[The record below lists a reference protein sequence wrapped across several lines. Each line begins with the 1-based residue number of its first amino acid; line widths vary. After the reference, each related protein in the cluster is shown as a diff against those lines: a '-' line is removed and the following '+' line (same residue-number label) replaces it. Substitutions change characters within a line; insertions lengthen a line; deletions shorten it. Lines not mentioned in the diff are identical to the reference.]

1 MAETTNNENA
11 GEQRSAGVAGGVP
24 VKYGNVRDAARI
36 YLLPNFFTSGNMCC
50 GFFSLCKCI
59 EAKSAASITEA
70 NELYM
75 TAVYLIFGAC
85 IFDLFDGRAARKFK
99 RESMFGAEFDSIAD
113 TVSFGVAPAFL
124 VYFLI
129 FDPERANSFDWFNN
143 LIATAGPIIGFIY
156 LLCAGIR
163 LAKFNVLTNPLIPGN
178 EKKSPASDFMG
189 IPSPVA
195 AAITASFVLLLT
207 RLNNDQ
213 DAVETA
219 TVLKVWLPIVLLPT
233 MLLVSILMVTNI
245 PYPTFK
251 HIDWNSKTKAKAFV
265 FLILFIFVAVKIHTF
280 AIPAA
285 LLIYVFYGLIRAL
298 KDKVFGRQ
306 KSVDEPEET
315 F

>member
-1 MAETTNNENA
+1 MSDPISEEKPAA
-11 GEQRSAGVAGGVP
+11 APQ

-36 YLLPNFFTSGNMCC
+36 YLLPNFFTAGNMCC

-59 EAKSAASITEA
+59 EAKSAGTVAEA
-70 NELYM
+70 NSLYM
-75 TAVYLIFGAC
+75 MAVYLIFGAC
-85 IFDLFDGRAARKFK
+85 VFDLFDGRMARRFK

-129 FDPERANSFDWFNN
+129 FDPARSNSFNWFNS
-143 LIATAGPIIGFIY
+143 LIDTAGPIIGFIY

-207 RLNNDQ
+207 TLYNDQ
-213 DAVETA
+213 DAVETTTA
-219 TVLKVWLPIVLLPT
+219 FKTWLPVVLLPT

-251 HIDWNSKTKAKAFV
+251 HIDWTSKTKVKAFV
-265 FLILFIFVAVKIHTF
+265 LLILFLFVAAKFHII

-285 LLIYVFYGLIRAL
+285 LLIYVLYGIVRAV
-298 KDKVFGRQ
+298 KNKITDRKKGGE
-306 KSVDEPEET
+306 DPEEA

>member
-1 MAETTNNENA
+1 MVDTPDKEEKK
-11 GEQRSAGVAGGVP
+11 P

-36 YLLPNFFTSGNMCC
+36 YLLPNFFTAGNMCC

-59 EAKSAASITEA
+59 EANNTPDIAVA

-75 TAVYLIFGAC
+75 MAVYLIFGAC
-85 IFDLFDGRAARKFK
+85 IFDLFDGRMARMFK
-99 RESMFGAEFDSIAD
+99 KESMFGAEFDSIAD

-129 FDPERANSFDWFNN
+129 FDPARANSFNWVNSF
-143 LIATAGPIIGFIY
+143 ISSSGAIIGFIY

-163 LAKFNVLTNPLIPGN
+163 LAKFNVLTNSLIPGN
-178 EKKSPASDFMG
+178 EKKSPALDFMG

-207 RLNNDQ
+207 HLNYDQ
-213 DAVETA
+213 HAVETA
-219 TVLKVWLPIVLLPT
+219 STLKTWLPIILLPT

-251 HIDWNSKTKAKAFV
+251 HIDWNGKTKAQAFI
-265 FLILFIFVAVKIHTF
+265 FIILFIIIAAKFHIF

-298 KDKVFGRQ
+298 KRKIR
-306 KSVDEPEET
+306 KNKDEEIIEADVEET

>member
-1 MAETTNNENA
+1 MSDPKKEEKT
-11 GEQRSAGVAGGVP
+11 P
-24 VKYGNVRDAARI
+24 VKYTNVQDAARI
-36 YLLPNFFTSGNMCC
+36 YLLPNFFTAGNMCC
-50 GFFSLCKCI
+50 GFLSLCKCI
-59 EAKSAASITEA
+59 EAKSTADIAAA

-75 TAVYLIFGAC
+75 MAVYLIFGAC
-85 IFDLFDGRAARKFK
+85 IFDLFDGRMARMFK

-129 FDPERANSFDWFNN
+129 FDPSRASSFDW
-143 LIATAGPIIGFIY
+143 LISGAGPIIGFIY

-207 RLNNDQ
+207 HLNSDQ
-213 DAVETA
+213 D
-219 TVLKVWLPIVLLPT
+219 TVNVVNTLKNWLPVILLPT
-233 MLLVSILMVTNI
+233 MLLVSVLMVTNI

-251 HIDWNSKTKAKAFV
+251 HINWNSKAKAQAFI
-265 FLILFIFVAVKIHTF
+265 FIILFAIIAAKFHIF

-285 LLIYVFYGLIRAL
+285 LLVYVFYGLFRAL
-298 KDKVFGRQ
+298 KKKIFKQ
-306 KSVDEPEET
+306 KEQIIDDNEPEEA

>member
-1 MAETTNNENA
+1 MSDFKPQNETTEDVSENH
-11 GEQRSAGVAGGVP
+11 VP
-24 VKYGNVRDAARI
+24 VKYANVRDAARI
-36 YLLPNFFTSGNMCC
+36 YLLPNFFTAGNMCC
-50 GFFSLCKCI
+50 GFLSLCKCI
-59 EAKSAASITEA
+59 EAKSTQSVAEA
-70 NELYM
+70 NSLYM
-75 TAVYLIFGAC
+75 WAVYLIFGAC
-85 IFDLFDGRAARKFK
+85 IFDLFDGRMARMFK

-129 FDPERANSFDWFNN
+129 FDPDRANSFDWVNN

-178 EKKSPASDFMG
+178 EKKTPASDFMG

-207 RLNNDQ
+207 QLNYDQ
-213 DAVETA
+213 DAIETGS
-219 TVLKVWLPIVLLPT
+219 TLKTLLPIVLLPT

-251 HIDWNSKTKAKAFV
+251 HIDWTSKTKAQA
-265 FLILFIFVAVKIHTF
+265 FIFIVLFVIVAIKFHIF

-285 LLIYVFYGLIRAL
+285 LLIYVIYGLFRAA
-298 KDKVFGRQ
+298 KKKIFQRKNEVSEVED
-306 KSVDEPEET
+306 T

>member
-1 MAETTNNENA
+1 MSDPKKEEKA
-11 GEQRSAGVAGGVP
+11 P
-24 VKYGNVRDAARI
+24 VKYTNVQDAARI
-36 YLLPNFFTSGNMCC
+36 YLLPNFFTAGNMCC
-50 GFFSLCKCI
+50 GFLSLCKCI
-59 EAKSAASITEA
+59 EAKSTADIAAA

-75 TAVYLIFGAC
+75 MAVYLIFGAC
-85 IFDLFDGRAARKFK
+85 IFDLFDGRMARMFK

-129 FDPERANSFDWFNN
+129 FDPSRASSFDW
-143 LIATAGPIIGFIY
+143 LISGAGPIIGFIY

-207 RLNNDQ
+207 HLNSDQ
-213 DAVETA
+213 D
-219 TVLKVWLPIVLLPT
+219 TVNVVNTLKNWLPVILLPT
-233 MLLVSILMVTNI
+233 MLLVSVLMVTNI

-251 HIDWNSKTKAKAFV
+251 HINWNSKAKAQAFI
-265 FLILFIFVAVKIHTF
+265 FIILFAIIAAKFHIF

-285 LLIYVFYGLIRAL
+285 LLVYVFYGLFRAL
-298 KDKVFGRQ
+298 KKKIFKQ
-306 KSVDEPEET
+306 KEQIIDDNEPEEA

>member
-1 MAETTNNENA
+1 MDEPQKE
-11 GEQRSAGVAGGVP
+11 ERPP
-24 VKYGNVRDAARI
+24 VKYSNVQDAARI
-36 YLLPNFFTSGNMCC
+36 YLLPNFFTAGNMCC
-50 GFFSLCKCI
+50 GFLSLCKCI
-59 EAKSAASITEA
+59 EAKSTASIAAA
-70 NELYM
+70 NDLYM
-75 TAVYLIFGAC
+75 MAVYLIFGAC
-85 IFDLFDGRAARKFK
+85 IFDLFDGRMARMFK

-129 FDPERANSFDWFNN
+129 FDPTRASEFDW
-143 LIATAGPIIGFIY
+143 LVSGAGPIIGFIY

-207 RLNNDQ
+207 HLNSDQ
-213 DAVETA
+213 NAVETVS
-219 TVLKVWLPIVLLPT
+219 TLKTWLPVILLPT

-251 HIDWNSKTKAKAFV
+251 HINWNSKAKAQAFI
-265 FLILFIFVAVKIHTF
+265 FIILFVIVAAKFHIF

-285 LLIYVFYGLIRAL
+285 LLVYVFYGLFRAL
-298 KDKVFGRQ
+298 KKKVFKQ
-306 KSVDEPEET
+306 KTENTDESEPEEA

>member
-1 MAETTNNENA
+1 MSEENKSV
-11 GEQRSAGVAGGVP
+11 SAQKEP
-24 VKYGNVRDAARI
+24 KYKCVQDAARI
-36 YLLPNFFTSGNMCC
+36 YLLPNFFTAGNMFC
-50 GFFSLCKCI
+50 GFMSLCQCI
-59 EAKSAASITEA
+59 EAKYSQTIVAA
-70 NELYM
+70 NEKYM
-75 TAVYLIFGAC
+75 LAVYLIFGAC
-85 IFDLFDGRAARKFK
+85 LFDLFDGRMARMFK

-129 FDPERANSFDWFNN
+129 LDPGRSADAFSGI
-143 LIATAGPIIGFIY
+143 LTKVGPVVGFIY

-207 RLNNDQ
+207 SLNSGAEDL
-213 DAVETA
+213 ATA
-219 TVLKVWLPIVLLPT
+219 QSLKQYIPIVLLPT
-233 MLLVSILMVTNI
+233 MVLVSVLMVTNI

-251 HIDWNSKTKAKAFV
+251 HIDWNTKSKAQAFI
-265 FLILFIFVAVKIHTF
+265 LIVLFVILVWLFHVYAV
-280 AIPAA
+280 PAA
-285 LLIYVFYGLIRAL
+285 LLAYVVFGLVRAL
-298 KDKVFGRQ
+298 RRKLSRKKG
-306 KSVDEPEET
+306 EPEFSEDESLEDT

>member
-1 MAETTNNENA
+1 MSNLPQNNDPEEPVN
-11 GEQRSAGVAGGVP
+11 

-36 YLLPNFFTSGNMCC
+36 YLLPNFFTAGNMCC

-59 EAKSAASITEA
+59 EAKSAESIAGA

-75 TAVYLIFGAC
+75 WAVYLIFGAC
-85 IFDLFDGRAARKFK
+85 IFDLFDGRMARMFK
-99 RESMFGAEFDSIAD
+99 KESMFGAEFDSIAD

-129 FDPERANSFDWFNN
+129 FDPDRANSFDWFNS

-178 EKKSPASDFMG
+178 EKKTPASDFMG

-207 RLNNDQ
+207 SLNSDQ
-213 DAVETA
+213 NAIETNSA
-219 TVLKVWLPIVLLPT
+219 LKTWLPIVLLPT
-233 MLLVSILMVTNI
+233 MLLVSVLMVTNI

-251 HIDWNSKTKAKAFV
+251 HIDWTSKTKAQAFI
-265 FLILFIFVAVKIHTF
+265 FIILFAIFAVKFHIF
-280 AIPAA
+280 AIPAV
-285 LLIYVFYGLIRAL
+285 LLIYVAYGILRAL
-298 KDKVFGRQ
+298 KKKIFKKKTENCDV
-306 KSVDEPEET
+306 EET

>member
-1 MAETTNNENA
+1 MSDPTSEEKPAA
-11 GEQRSAGVAGGVP
+11 APQ

-36 YLLPNFFTSGNMCC
+36 YLLPNFFTAGNMCC

-59 EAKSAASITEA
+59 EAKSAGTVAEA
-70 NELYM
+70 NSLYM
-75 TAVYLIFGAC
+75 MAVYLIFGAC
-85 IFDLFDGRAARKFK
+85 VFDLFDGRMARRFK

-129 FDPERANSFDWFNN
+129 FDPARSNSFDWFNS
-143 LIATAGPIIGFIY
+143 LIDTAGPIIGFIY

-207 RLNNDQ
+207 TLYNDQ
-213 DAVETA
+213 DAVETTTA
-219 TVLKVWLPIVLLPT
+219 FKTWLPVVLLPT

-251 HIDWNSKTKAKAFV
+251 HIDWTSKTKVKAFV
-265 FLILFIFVAVKIHTF
+265 LLILFLFVAAKFHII

-285 LLIYVFYGLIRAL
+285 LLIYVLYGIVRAV
-298 KDKVFGRQ
+298 KNKITDRKKGGE
-306 KSVDEPEET
+306 DPEEA

>member
-1 MAETTNNENA
+1 MNDDNQT
-11 GEQRSAGVAGGVP
+11 VP
-24 VKYGNVRDAARI
+24 APTEPKYKCVQDAARI
-36 YLLPNFFTSGNMCC
+36 YILPNFFTAGNMFC
-50 GFFSLCKCI
+50 GFMSLCQCI
-59 EAKSAASITEA
+59 EAKYSETLAAA
-70 NELYM
+70 NEKYM
-75 TAVYLIFGAC
+75 LAVYLIFGAC
-85 IFDLFDGRAARKFK
+85 LFDLFDGRMARMFK
-99 RESMFGAEFDSIAD
+99 KESMFGAEFDSIAD

-129 FDPERANSFDWFNN
+129 LDPSRSAAEFGDMLAKV
-143 LIATAGPIIGFIY
+143 GPIVGFIY

-207 RLNNDQ
+207 SMNGG
-213 DAVETA
+213 ETA
-219 TVLKVWLPIVLLPT
+219 SSAQTLQDYIPIVLLPT
-233 MLLVSILMVTNI
+233 MVLVSILMVTNI

-251 HIDWNSKTKAKAFV
+251 HINWNTKAKAQAFILIVLFV
-265 FLILFIFVAVKIHTF
+265 IFALLFHVY

-285 LLIYVFYGLIRAL
+285 LLAYVLFGLIRAL
-298 KDKVFGRQ
+298 RRKISRGKV
-306 KSVDEPEET
+306 VPEEEESGAIEDT

>member
-1 MAETTNNENA
+1 MNENQEESVPA
-11 GEQRSAGVAGGVP
+11 KPSA
-24 VKYGNVRDAARI
+24 KYGNVREASRI
-36 YLLPNFFTSGNMCC
+36 YFLPNFFTAGNMCC
-50 GFFSLCKCI
+50 GFLSLCKCI
-59 EAKSAASITEA
+59 EAKSATDIAAA
-70 NELYM
+70 NSLYM
-75 TAVYLIFGAC
+75 LAVYLIFGAC
-85 IFDLFDGRAARKFK
+85 IFDLFDGRMARIFK

-143 LIATAGPIIGFIY
+143 LIAGAGPMVGFIY

-163 LAKFNVLTNPLIPGN
+163 LAKFNVLTNPLIPEN
-178 EKKSPASDFMG
+178 EKKTPSSDFMG

-207 RLNNDQ
+207 HLNYDQ
-213 DAVETA
+213 NAVETSTA
-219 TVLKVWLPIVLLPT
+219 LKTWLPIILLPT

-251 HIDWNSKTKAKAFV
+251 HINWNSKTKARAFV
-265 FLILFIFVAVKIHTF
+265 FIILFVTIAIRFHVFAV
-280 AIPAA
+280 PAA
-285 LLIYVFYGLIRAL
+285 LLIYVVYGIVRAFRKKISRRKEEQNEDDL
-298 KDKVFGRQ
+298 V
-306 KSVDEPEET
+306 EET

>member
-1 MAETTNNENA
+1 MTENSK
-11 GEQRSAGVAGGVP
+11 EEVSEKPP

-36 YLLPNFFTSGNMCC
+36 YLLPNFFTAGNMCC
-50 GFFSLCKCI
+50 GFLSLCKCI
-59 EAKSAASITEA
+59 EAKSAADVATA
-70 NELYM
+70 NNLYM
-75 TAVYLIFGAC
+75 MAVYLIFGAC
-85 IFDLFDGRAARKFK
+85 IFDLFDGRMARMFK

-129 FDPERANSFDWFNN
+129 FDPGRANSFDWFNS
-143 LIATAGPIIGFIY
+143 LIASAGPIIGFIY

-178 EKKSPASDFMG
+178 EKKTPALDFMG

-207 RLNNDQ
+207 RLNYDQ
-213 DAVETA
+213 NAVETSTA
-219 TVLKVWLPIVLLPT
+219 LKTWLPVILLPT

-251 HIDWNSKTKAKAFV
+251 HIDWNSKAKAQAFI
-265 FLILFIFVAVKIHTF
+265 FIILFIIIAVKFHIF

-285 LLIYVFYGLIRAL
+285 LLIYVLYGLGRAV
-298 KDKVFGRQ
+298 KNKIFRKKCSEAEETNV
-306 KSVDEPEET
+306 EET

>member
-1 MAETTNNENA
+1 MDEKKEIP
-11 GEQRSAGVAGGVP
+11 EKDSI
-24 VKYGNVRDAARI
+24 KYRNVHDAARI
-36 YLLPNFFTSGNMCC
+36 YLLPNFFTAGNMCC
-50 GFFSLCKCI
+50 GFLSICKCI
-59 EAKSAASITEA
+59 EAKNAPNIVEA
-70 NELYM
+70 NNLYM
-75 TAVYLIFGAC
+75 WAVYFIFGAC
-85 IFDLFDGRAARKFK
+85 IFDLFDGRMARIFK

-129 FDPERANSFDWFNN
+129 FDPERANSFDWLNN
-143 LIATAGPIIGFIY
+143 LTASAGPIIGFIY

-195 AAITASFVLLLT
+195 AAITASLVLLLT
-207 RLNNDQ
+207 QLNHDQ
-213 DAVETA
+213 NAVVTS
-219 TVLKVWLPIVLLPT
+219 TSLKTWLSVILLPV

-251 HIDWNSKTKAKAFV
+251 HINWNGKTRALAFISIILLIIIAAKFH
-265 FLILFIFVAVKIHTF
+265 IFT
-280 AIPAA
+280 IPAV
-285 LLIYVFYGLIRAL
+285 LLVYVFYGMFRAL
-298 KDKVFGRQ
+298 KK
-306 KSVDEPEET
+306 KLAKTNSENTEPESVEET

>member
-1 MAETTNNENA
+1 MDENTQ
-11 GEQRSAGVAGGVP
+11 EEKKP

-36 YLLPNFFTSGNMCC
+36 YLLPNFFTAGNMCC

-59 EAKSAASITEA
+59 EANHTPNIAAA

-75 TAVYLIFGAC
+75 MAVYLIFGAC
-85 IFDLFDGRAARKFK
+85 IFDLFDGRMARMFK
-99 RESMFGAEFDSIAD
+99 KESMFGAEFDSIAD

-129 FDPERANSFDWFNN
+129 FDPARSNSFDWVNSF
-143 LIATAGPIIGFIY
+143 IASTGAIIGFVY

-207 RLNNDQ
+207 HLNSDEN
-213 DAVETA
+213 AVEA
-219 TVLKVWLPIVLLPT
+219 TSTLKTWLPIILLPT

-251 HIDWNSKTKAKAFV
+251 HIDWNSKAKAQAFI
-265 FLILFIFVAVKIHTF
+265 FIILFIIVAAKFHIF

-298 KDKVFGRQ
+298 KMKIKKAKAGNVPVNDV
-306 KSVDEPEET
+306 EET

>member
-1 MAETTNNENA
+1 MTDETNNGDSDNKT
-11 GEQRSAGVAGGVP
+11 P
-24 VKYGNVRDAARI
+24 VKYTNVRDAARI
-36 YLLPNFFTSGNMCC
+36 YLLPNFFTAGNMCC
-50 GFFSLCKCI
+50 GFLSLCKCI
-59 EAKSAASITEA
+59 EAKSTADVAAA
-70 NELYM
+70 NDLYM
-75 TAVYLIFGAC
+75 MAVYLIFGAC
-85 IFDLFDGRAARKFK
+85 IFDLFDGRMARMFK

-129 FDPERANSFDWFNN
+129 FDPSRASSFDW
-143 LIATAGPIIGFIY
+143 LISGAGPIIGFIY

-207 RLNNDQ
+207 HLNCDQ
-213 DAVETA
+213 DAVNTA
-219 TVLKVWLPIVLLPT
+219 STLTAWLPVVLLPT

-251 HIDWNSKTKAKAFV
+251 HINWNSKTKAQAFI
-265 FLILFIFVAVKIHTF
+265 FIILFVIVAAKFHIF

-285 LLIYVFYGLIRAL
+285 LLIYVFYGLFRAL
-298 KDKVFGRQ
+298 KRKISKGKCTDCEEG
-306 KSVDEPEET
+306 ELEET

>member
-1 MAETTNNENA
+1 MTEDSKE
-11 GEQRSAGVAGGVP
+11 EISEKPP

-36 YLLPNFFTSGNMCC
+36 YLLPNFFTAGNMCC
-50 GFFSLCKCI
+50 GFLSLCKCI
-59 EAKSAASITEA
+59 EAKSAATVAAA
-70 NELYM
+70 NDLYM
-75 TAVYLIFGAC
+75 MAVYLIFGAC
-85 IFDLFDGRAARKFK
+85 IFDLFDGRMARMFK

-129 FDPERANSFDWFNN
+129 FDPGRSNSFDWFNDF
-143 LIATAGPIIGFIY
+143 IANAGQIVGFVY

-207 RLNNDQ
+207 RLNYDEN
-213 DAVETA
+213 AIETA
-219 TVLKVWLPIVLLPT
+219 TALKTWLPIILLPT

-251 HIDWNSKTKAKAFV
+251 HIDWNSKAKAQAFI
-265 FLILFIFVAVKIHTF
+265 FIILFIIIAARFHIFAV
-280 AIPAA
+280 PAA
-285 LLIYVFYGLIRAL
+285 LLIYVFYGLIRAA
-298 KDKVFGRQ
+298 KNKIFKKKSSETDKTHV
-306 KSVDEPEET
+306 EET

>member
-1 MAETTNNENA
+1 MPENQKEEFSEKPPA
-11 GEQRSAGVAGGVP
+11 KYEN
-24 VKYGNVRDAARI
+24 VKDAARI
-36 YLLPNFFTSGNMCC
+36 YLLPNFFTAGNMCC
-50 GFFSLCKCI
+50 GFLSLCKCI
-59 EAKSAASITEA
+59 EAKSTSNIAAA

-75 TAVYLIFGAC
+75 WAVYLIFGAC
-85 IFDLFDGRAARKFK
+85 VFDLFDGRMARIFK

-129 FDPERANSFDWFNN
+129 FDPGRANSFDWFNN
-143 LIATAGPIIGFIY
+143 LIADAGPIVGFIY

-178 EKKSPASDFMG
+178 EKKKPSADFMG

-195 AAITASFVLLLT
+195 AAITASFVLLHT
-207 RLNNDQ
+207 HLNYDEN
-213 DAVETA
+213 AVETA
-219 TVLKVWLPIVLLPT
+219 TALKKWLPVVLLPT
-233 MLLVSILMVTNI
+233 MLLVSVLMVTNI

-251 HIDWNSKTKAKAFV
+251 HIDWNSKTKAQAFV
-265 FLILFIFVAVKIHTF
+265 FIVLFLVVAAKFHIF

-285 LLIYVFYGLIRAL
+285 LLIYVFYGIFRAL
-298 KDKVFGRQ
+298 KRRIRDKKEGESPENGDV
-306 KSVDEPEET
+306 EET

>member
-1 MAETTNNENA
+1 MSDPTSEEKPAA
-11 GEQRSAGVAGGVP
+11 APQ

-36 YLLPNFFTSGNMCC
+36 YLLPNFFTAGNMCC

-59 EAKSAASITEA
+59 EAKSAGTVAEA
-70 NELYM
+70 NSLYM
-75 TAVYLIFGAC
+75 MAVYLIFGAC
-85 IFDLFDGRAARKFK
+85 VFDLFDGRMARRFK

-129 FDPERANSFDWFNN
+129 FDPARSNSFDWFNS
-143 LIATAGPIIGFIY
+143 LIDTAGPIIGFIY

-207 RLNNDQ
+207 TLYNDQ
-213 DAVETA
+213 DAVETTTA
-219 TVLKVWLPIVLLPT
+219 FKTWLPVVLLPT

-251 HIDWNSKTKAKAFV
+251 HIDWTSKTKVKAFV
-265 FLILFIFVAVKIHTF
+265 LLILFLFVAAKFHII

-285 LLIYVFYGLIRAL
+285 LLIYVLYGIVRAV
-298 KDKVFGRQ
+298 KNKITDRR
-306 KSVDEPEET
+306 KSGEDPEEA

>member
-1 MAETTNNENA
+1 MSDPTSEEKPAA
-11 GEQRSAGVAGGVP
+11 APQ

-36 YLLPNFFTSGNMCC
+36 YLLPNFFTAGNMCC

-59 EAKSAASITEA
+59 EAKSAGTVAEA
-70 NELYM
+70 NSLYM
-75 TAVYLIFGAC
+75 MAVYLIFGAC
-85 IFDLFDGRAARKFK
+85 VFDLFDGRMARRFK

-129 FDPERANSFDWFNN
+129 FDSARSNSFDWFNS
-143 LIATAGPIIGFIY
+143 LIDTAGPIIGFIY

-207 RLNNDQ
+207 TLYNDQ
-213 DAVETA
+213 DAVETTTA
-219 TVLKVWLPIVLLPT
+219 FKTWLPVVLLPT

-251 HIDWNSKTKAKAFV
+251 HIDWTSKTKVKAFV
-265 FLILFIFVAVKIHTF
+265 LLILFLFVAAKFHII

-285 LLIYVFYGLIRAL
+285 LLIYVFYGIVRAV
-298 KDKVFGRQ
+298 KNKITDRR
-306 KSVDEPEET
+306 KSGEDPEEA

>member
-1 MAETTNNENA
+1 MSENNKD
-11 GEQRSAGVAGGVP
+11 VP
-24 VKYGNVRDAARI
+24 PAREPKYRCVQDAARI
-36 YLLPNFFTSGNMCC
+36 YLLPNFFTAGNMFC
-50 GFFSLCKCI
+50 GFMSLCQCI
-59 EAKSAASITEA
+59 EAKYSQTLAAA
-70 NELYM
+70 NEKYM
-75 TAVYLIFGAC
+75 LAVYLIFGAC
-85 IFDLFDGRAARKFK
+85 LFDLFDGRMARMFK

-129 FDPERANSFDWFNN
+129 LDPSRSADAFQAI
-143 LIATAGPIIGFIY
+143 LTKVGPVVGFIY

-207 RLNNDQ
+207 SLNSGAEDL
-213 DAVETA
+213 ATA
-219 TVLKVWLPIVLLPT
+219 QSVKEYIPIVLLPT
-233 MLLVSILMVTNI
+233 MVLVSILMVTNI

-251 HIDWNSKTKAKAFV
+251 HIDWNTKSKAQAFI
-265 FLILFIFVAVKIHTF
+265 LIVLFVILVWLFHVY

-285 LLIYVFYGLIRAL
+285 LLAYVVFGLVRAL
-298 KDKVFGRQ
+298 RRKFSKKKDK
-306 KSVDEPEET
+306 DESLEDT

>member
-1 MAETTNNENA
+1 MTEDQKE
-11 GEQRSAGVAGGVP
+11 EVSEKPP

-36 YLLPNFFTSGNMCC
+36 YLLPNFFTAGNMCC
-50 GFFSLCKCI
+50 GFLSLCKCI
-59 EAKSAASITEA
+59 EAKSAASVAAA
-70 NELYM
+70 NQLYM
-75 TAVYLIFGAC
+75 MAVYLIFGAC
-85 IFDLFDGRAARKFK
+85 IFDLFDGRMARMFK

-129 FDPERANSFDWFNN
+129 FDPGRANSFDWFND
-143 LIATAGPIIGFIY
+143 LIANAGQIVGFVY

-207 RLNNDQ
+207 RLNYDEN
-213 DAVETA
+213 AIETA
-219 TVLKVWLPIVLLPT
+219 TALRTWLPIVLLPT
-233 MLLVSILMVTNI
+233 MLLVSVLMVTNI

-251 HIDWNSKTKAKAFV
+251 HIDWNSKAKAQAFI
-265 FLILFIFVAVKIHTF
+265 FIILFIIIAARFHIF

-285 LLIYVFYGLIRAL
+285 LLIYVFYGLFRAG
-298 KDKVFGRQ
+298 KRKFFRK
-306 KSVDEPEET
+306 KSGGTEENEPEET

>member
-1 MAETTNNENA
+1 MSENPNE
-11 GEQRSAGVAGGVP
+11 EKKP

-36 YLLPNFFTSGNMCC
+36 YLLPNFFTAGNMCC

-59 EAKSAASITEA
+59 EANHTPNIAAA

-75 TAVYLIFGAC
+75 MAVYLIFGAC
-85 IFDLFDGRAARKFK
+85 IFDLFDGRMARMFK
-99 RESMFGAEFDSIAD
+99 KESMFGAEFDSIAD

-129 FDPERANSFDWFNN
+129 FDPARSNSFDWVNSF
-143 LIATAGPIIGFIY
+143 ISSTGAIIGFIY

-178 EKKSPASDFMG
+178 EKKTPASDFMG

-207 RLNNDQ
+207 HLNYDQ
-213 DAVETA
+213 SAVET
-219 TVLKVWLPIVLLPT
+219 TSILKTWLPIILLPT

-251 HIDWNSKTKAKAFV
+251 HIDWNSKTKAQAFI
-265 FLILFIFVAVKIHTF
+265 FIILFIIVAAKFHIF

-285 LLIYVFYGLIRAL
+285 LLIYVFYGLFRAL
-298 KDKVFGRQ
+298 KQ
-306 KSVDEPEET
+306 KIRKTKSQETIPDDVEET

>member
-1 MAETTNNENA
+1 MNENSK
-11 GEQRSAGVAGGVP
+11 EDQISEKPP
-24 VKYGNVRDAARI
+24 VKYDNVKDAARI
-36 YLLPNFFTSGNMCC
+36 YLLPNFFTAGNMCC
-50 GFFSLCKCI
+50 GFLSLCQCI
-59 EAKSAASITEA
+59 EAKYSDTVAAA
-70 NELYM
+70 NEKYM
-75 TAVYLIFGAC
+75 MAVYLIFGAC
-85 IFDLFDGRAARKFK
+85 IFDLFDGRMARMFK
-99 RESMFGAEFDSIAD
+99 KESMFGAEFDSIAD

-129 FDPERANSFDWFNN
+129 LDPSRSAESFVPV
-143 LIATAGPIIGFIY
+143 LTKVGPVVGFIY

-178 EKKSPASDFMG
+178 EKKTPASDFMG

-207 RLNNDQ
+207 RLNCDQ
-213 DAVETA
+213 DAANITA
-219 TVLKVWLPIVLLPT
+219 TLKTWLPVILLPT

-251 HIDWNSKTKAKAFV
+251 HIDWNSKAKAQAFI
-265 FLILFIFVAVKIHTF
+265 FIILFVIVALQFHIF

-285 LLIYVFYGLIRAL
+285 LLIYVLYGLFRAG
-298 KDKVFGRQ
+298 KRKIFKKKTENQEV
-306 KSVDEPEET
+306 EET

>member
-1 MAETTNNENA
+1 MSDPTSEEKPAA
-11 GEQRSAGVAGGVP
+11 APQ

-36 YLLPNFFTSGNMCC
+36 YLLPNFFTAGNMCC

-59 EAKSAASITEA
+59 EAKSAGTVAEA
-70 NELYM
+70 NSLYM
-75 TAVYLIFGAC
+75 MAVYLIFGAC
-85 IFDLFDGRAARKFK
+85 VFDLFDGRMARRFK

-129 FDPERANSFDWFNN
+129 FDPARSNSFDWFNS
-143 LIATAGPIIGFIY
+143 LIDTAGPIIGFIY

-207 RLNNDQ
+207 TLYNDQ
-213 DAVETA
+213 DAVETTTA
-219 TVLKVWLPIVLLPT
+219 FKTWLPVVLLPT

-251 HIDWNSKTKAKAFV
+251 HIDWTSKTKVKAFV
-265 FLILFIFVAVKIHTF
+265 LLILFLFVAAKFHII

-285 LLIYVFYGLIRAL
+285 LLIYVLYGIVRAV
-298 KDKVFGRQ
+298 KNKITDRKKCGE
-306 KSVDEPEET
+306 DPEEA

>member
-1 MAETTNNENA
+1 MSDPKKEEKI
-11 GEQRSAGVAGGVP
+11 P
-24 VKYGNVRDAARI
+24 VKYTNVQDAARI
-36 YLLPNFFTSGNMCC
+36 YLLPNFFTAGNMCC
-50 GFFSLCKCI
+50 GFLSLCKCI
-59 EAKSAASITEA
+59 EAKSTADIAAA

-75 TAVYLIFGAC
+75 MAVYLIFGAC
-85 IFDLFDGRAARKFK
+85 IFDLFDGRMARMFK

-129 FDPERANSFDWFNN
+129 FDPSRASSFDW
-143 LIATAGPIIGFIY
+143 LISGAGPIIGFIY

-207 RLNNDQ
+207 HLNSDQ
-213 DAVETA
+213 DAVNVVNT
-219 TVLKVWLPIVLLPT
+219 LKSWLPVILLPT
-233 MLLVSILMVTNI
+233 MLLVSVLMVTNI

-251 HIDWNSKTKAKAFV
+251 HINWNSKAKAQAFI
-265 FLILFIFVAVKIHTF
+265 FIILFAIIAAKFHIF

-285 LLIYVFYGLIRAL
+285 LLVYVFYGLFRAL
-298 KDKVFGRQ
+298 KKKIFKQ
-306 KSVDEPEET
+306 KEQIIDDNEPEEA

>member
-1 MAETTNNENA
+1 MSDPKKEEKI
-11 GEQRSAGVAGGVP
+11 P
-24 VKYGNVRDAARI
+24 VKYTNVQDAARI
-36 YLLPNFFTSGNMCC
+36 YLLPNFFTAGNMCC
-50 GFFSLCKCI
+50 GFLSLCKCI
-59 EAKSAASITEA
+59 EAKSTADIAAA

-75 TAVYLIFGAC
+75 MAVYLIFGAC
-85 IFDLFDGRAARKFK
+85 IFDLFDGRMARMFK

-129 FDPERANSFDWFNN
+129 FDPSRASSFDW
-143 LIATAGPIIGFIY
+143 LISGAGPIIGFIY

-207 RLNNDQ
+207 HLNSDQ
-213 DAVETA
+213 DAVNVVNT
-219 TVLKVWLPIVLLPT
+219 LKNWLPVILLPT
-233 MLLVSILMVTNI
+233 MLLVSVLMVTNI

-251 HIDWNSKTKAKAFV
+251 HINWNSKAKAQAFI
-265 FLILFIFVAVKIHTF
+265 FIILFAIIAAKFHIF

-285 LLIYVFYGLIRAL
+285 LLVYVFYGLFRAL
-298 KDKVFGRQ
+298 KKKIFKQ
-306 KSVDEPEET
+306 KEQIIDDNEPEEA

>member
-1 MAETTNNENA
+1 MDENTH
-11 GEQRSAGVAGGVP
+11 EEKKP

-36 YLLPNFFTSGNMCC
+36 YLLPNFFTAGNMCC

-59 EAKSAASITEA
+59 EANHTPDIAAA

-75 TAVYLIFGAC
+75 MAVYLIFGAC
-85 IFDLFDGRAARKFK
+85 IFDLFDGRMARMFK
-99 RESMFGAEFDSIAD
+99 KESMFGAEFDSIAD

-143 LIATAGPIIGFIY
+143 LISGTGAIIGFIY

-207 RLNNDQ
+207 HLNYDES
-213 DAVETA
+213 AMAA
-219 TVLKVWLPIVLLPT
+219 TSALKTWLPIILLPT
-233 MLLVSILMVTNI
+233 MLLVSVLMVTNI

-251 HIDWNSKTKAKAFV
+251 HIDWNSKTKARAFI
-265 FLILFIFVAVKIHTF
+265 FIILFIIIAAKFHIF

-285 LLIYVFYGLIRAL
+285 LLIYVFYGLFRAIKLKIRKA
-298 KDKVFGRQ
+298 KTPD
-306 KSVDEPEET
+306 SAESDIEET

>member
-1 MAETTNNENA
+1 MSEEDRN
-11 GEQRSAGVAGGVP
+11 VP
-24 VKYGNVRDAARI
+24 APKEPKYKCVQDAARI
-36 YLLPNFFTSGNMCC
+36 YLLPNFFTAGNMFC
-50 GFFSLCKCI
+50 GFMSLCQCI
-59 EAKSAASITEA
+59 EAKYSETVAAA
-70 NELYM
+70 NEKYM
-75 TAVYLIFGAC
+75 LAVYLIFGAC
-85 IFDLFDGRAARKFK
+85 IFDLFDGRMARMFK
-99 RESMFGAEFDSIAD
+99 KESMFGAEFDSIAD

-129 FDPERANSFDWFNN
+129 LDPSRSAEAFVPV
-143 LIATAGPIIGFIY
+143 LTKVGPVVGFIY

-207 RLNNDQ
+207 RLNSG
-213 DAVETA
+213 DAGVPAAEA
-219 TVLKVWLPIVLLPT
+219 VRDYIPIVLLPT
-233 MLLVSILMVTNI
+233 MVLVSILMVTNI

-251 HIDWNSKTKAKAFV
+251 HIDWNTKAKAQAFV
-265 FLILFIFVAVKIHTF
+265 LIILFAIFALAFHVY

-285 LLIYVFYGLIRAL
+285 LLAYVVFGLVRAL
-298 KDKVFGRQ
+298 KRKISG
-306 KSVDEPEET
+306 KKAAASPEEDDGAVEDT

>member
-1 MAETTNNENA
+1 MSEDNKDV
-11 GEQRSAGVAGGVP
+11 SAAKEP
-24 VKYGNVRDAARI
+24 KYKCVQEAARI
-36 YLLPNFFTSGNMCC
+36 YLLPNFFTAGNMFC
-50 GFFSLCKCI
+50 GFMSLCQCI
-59 EAKSAASITEA
+59 EAKYSQTLVAA
-70 NELYM
+70 NEKYM
-75 TAVYLIFGAC
+75 LAVYLIFGAC
-85 IFDLFDGRAARKFK
+85 LFDLFDGRMARMFK

-129 FDPERANSFDWFNN
+129 LDPSRSADAFQGI
-143 LIATAGPIIGFIY
+143 LTKVGPVVGFIY

-207 RLNNDQ
+207 SLNSGAEDL
-213 DAVETA
+213 ATA
-219 TVLKVWLPIVLLPT
+219 QSLKEYIPIVLLPT
-233 MLLVSILMVTNI
+233 MVLVSVLMVTNI

-251 HIDWNSKTKAKAFV
+251 HIDWNTKSKAQAFI
-265 FLILFIFVAVKIHTF
+265 LIILFVILVWLFHVY

-285 LLIYVFYGLIRAL
+285 LLAYVVFGLVRAL
-298 KDKVFGRQ
+298 RRKLSRKKGELGF
-306 KSVDEPEET
+306 SEDESLEDT